1 MDVVRRSS
9 HGSPS
14 DDPSGEP
21 AGGGRDPLGPRTRSS
36 RRARRRARQD
46 AVDLR
51 DPLRASLPRS
61 VKRYLLPSERTVVH
75 RQRHPAQLLEP
86 VGSVVLGFV
95 LVVWIGLELP
105 PDAPVVGDVLFGSW
119 AVLLGRAVWKLLV
132 WRGDWFVATDKR
144 LLLTYG
150 VVNRKVA
157 MMPFS
162 KVTDM
167 SYRQSLAGR
176 LLDYGEFVLE
186 SAGQDQALRN
196 IAWMPEPDDVY
207 LRIVAEIF
215 GTSGKGPREAEEAE
229 EEAGVG
235 PHRFSR
241 AVVRGFG
248 WLFGRRS

>member
-1 MDVVRRSS
+1 MNVVRRSS
-9 HGSPS
+9 DGSS
-14 DDPSGEP
+14 DPSSGGSS
-21 AGGGRDPLGPRTRSS
+21 GGGRPVRRPS
-36 RRARRRARQD
+36 RRTSRRVARRVQQD
-46 AVDLR
+46 AADLR
-51 DPLRASLPRS
+51 DPLRASLPLS

-95 LVVWIGLELP
+95 LVVWVGFELP
-105 PDAPVVGDVLFGSW
+105 PDTPVVGDLLFLGW

-167 SYRQSLAGR
+167 SYNQSLAGR

-186 SAGQDQALRN
+186 SAGQDQALRQ

-215 GTSGKGPREAEEAE
+215 GTSGQGPREAEEAE

-235 PHRFSR
+235 AHRLTR

-248 WLFGRRS
+248 WLFGRHS